1 MWVIIFILGG
11 IVAALVMALR
21 AKGVSV
27 KWYEYLI
34 GALALGLGVG
44 AVQHAIS
51 ASAVGYGTS
60 AMLGGLVFGLPALIL
75 LAVSW
80 QLVWRRQRA
89 A

>member
-1 MWVIIFILGG
+1 MWLTIFILGG

-34 GALALGLGVG
+34 AAVALGLGVG
-44 AVQHAIS
+44 AVQHAVS

-60 AMLGGLVFGLPALIL
+60 AMMGGLIFGLPAIIL
-75 LAVSW
+75 LAVAW
-80 QLVWRRQRA
+80 QLVARRHRA
-89 A
+89 

>member
-1 MWVIIFILGG
+1 MWLTIFILGG

-21 AKGVSV
+21 AKGVSI

-34 GALALGLGVG
+34 AAVALGLGVG
-44 AVQHAIS
+44 AVQHAVS

-60 AMLGGLVFGLPALIL
+60 AMLGGLIFGLPALIL

-80 QLVWRRQRA
+80 QLVARRRRA
-89 A
+89 